1 LKENLM
7 KKIIKHVLGS
17 MCLLV
22 SLSAMANYPDRH
34 IELVVAFG
42 VGGTSDLMGRAIAN
56 SLEKI
61 LKQPIIVVNR
71 PGAGGT
77 IGVNH
82 VARAKPDGYT
92 LVVSSVSGMAVGPA
106 CVPNIPYDSVK
117 DFIQVSTFS
126 QVPNLVAVHESFPAK
141 DFRGFIQEL
150 KKNPNKYNYGAQY
163 CTHLQMIA
171 EQIKIGSGVEFNFI
185 PYKTGPQV
193 VVDTLNNQVQILFE
207 TVPTSWQHIQ
217 LGRVRPMAVAWHTR
231 LPELPNVPTLLE
243 LGLEDANITAWYGI
257 AVPSGTPP
265 EIVKKLNLA
274 IKEAIKDPEFLEKMK
289 SQQAMPD
296 YSTPEEMKKMLQREV
311 AKHKRAIATG
321 RIRTN

>member
-1 LKENLM
+1 M
-7 KKIIKHVLGS
+7 KKVIKHVLGLLCLS
-17 MCLLV
+17 M
-22 SLSAMANYPDRH
+22 SLSVMADYPDRP

-42 VGGTSDLMGRAIAN
+42 AGGTSDIMGRTIAT

-61 LKQPIIVVNR
+61 LKQPIVVVNK

-77 IGVNH
+77 IGVSYAAN
-82 VARAKPDGYT
+82 AKPDGYT
-92 LVVSSVSGMAVGPA
+92 LVVSSVSGMAVAPA
-106 CVPNIPYDSVK
+106 CVQNMPYDSLK
-117 DFIQVSTFS
+117 DFTQVSTFS
-126 QVPNLVAVHESFPAK
+126 QVPNIVTVHESFPAN
-141 DFRGFIQEL
+141 DFRGFIKEL
-150 KKNPNKYNYGAQY
+150 KKNPDKYNYGAQY

-171 EQIKIGSGVEFNFI
+171 EQIKISSGVEFNFI

-193 VVDTLNNQVQILFE
+193 VMDTLNNQVQILFE

-217 LGRVRPMAVAWHTR
+217 SGRLRPMAVAWRTR

-274 IKEAIKDPEFLEKMK
+274 IKEAVKDPEFLEKMK

-296 YSTPEEMKKMLQREV
+296 YSTPEEMKKTLQREV